1 MFSTAVQKLRF
12 LYKPYALAIV
22 SVGYVLGELGHYV
35 IGVTSKATAE
45 DLHYG
50 DISCQL
56 NSSTLSLIELPI
68 RCEQAQNE
76 TYINQKFTKRI
87 NKIIGYVDLP
97 NLLIDYVDDLRW
109 MRLQS
114 VPLKCV
120 WLNL

>member
-76 TYINQKFTKRI
+76 TYDHRTSKNIYNI
-87 NKIIGYVDLP
+87 
-97 NLLIDYVDDLRW
+97 
-109 MRLQS
+109 
-114 VPLKCV
+114 
-120 WLNL
+120 LNLPICALKLSHKKESDSI